1 MADSSKVRPV
11 AFVTGS
17 SRGIGRECA
26 IQLAK
31 AGFDLVVHGR
41 FSEKTH
47 SLLFKLS
54 EEIKG
59 LDADCLIVQGAV
71 DDVNFRDTVF
81 DIVLKHYGRLDCMV
95 NNAGTASLVRGDML
109 EMQED
114 TYDHCQNINTKGLF
128 FMCQKAANIL
138 LQQKEVSD
146 FGLSIVN
153 VTSCSAAILSP
164 SRADYC
170 ISKAAA
176 SMATQM
182 WALRLADTPV
192 RVFEIRPG
200 IIQTDMTSVVHDKY
214 TNLINNGL
222 VPQRRWGYP
231 QDVARAVVTAACN
244 LLPYTVGQI
253 IDVDGGL
260 HIRNF

>member
-1 MADSSKVRPV
+1 MKSNSFFRPV

-17 SRGIGRECA
+17 SRGIGYECA
-26 IQLAK
+26 KQLAQR
-31 AGFDLVVHGR
+31 GFDLVIHGR
-41 FSEKTH
+41 SSDKTH
-47 SLLFKLS
+47 NLLLTLS
-54 EEIKG
+54 EEIKSLG
-59 LDADCLIVQGAV
+59 ADCLIVQGGI
-71 DDVNFRDTVF
+71 DDANFRNTVF

-114 TYDHCQNINTKGLF
+114 TYDHCQNINAKGLF

-138 LQQKEVSD
+138 LQQKEVSA

-170 ISKAAA
+170 VSKAAA